1 MIMKLSDTD
10 HLCPPVNIG
19 VLPSTVL
26 REIFSFY
33 VNRAGA
39 DIEAWHTLVH
49 VCRQWR
55 FAVFGS
61 P

>member
-39 DIEAWHTLVH
+39 DVEAWHTLVH
-49 VCRQWR
+49 MCRQW
-55 FAVFGS
+55 
-61 P
+61 